1 VVFLWK
7 NSLTAV
13 LRWYRIPL
21 YSGRV
26 HTMTSDSSQSSLT
39 IGSLLKKKIR
49 HYAEMLSTK
58 RKTHIRGSFEDPFFY
73 IGTLVVI
80 SLFGVVVISS
90 QTLIKILPLQDFSL
104 LRAVAAETLSLQDTF
119 IEPARNFVR
128 EFPEVTLVQE
138 NSIIG
143 IAAPA
148 MVETATL
155 GIVLDETGAAESREE
170 IIEYRVGK
178 GDTLSSIAEH
188 FGISLNTLLWA
199 NDLSQKSVLKL
210 GQKLVILPV
219 SGLVHHV
226 KKGNTVGGIAK
237 LYKGDVRK
245 IVAVNGLSSEDDIF
259 IGDIVIV
266 PGGVMP
272 KRASVAAPTSVPL
285 GSSYFICPNGTC
297 KINQGL
303 HWYNAIDFGGQCGDP
318 IYAAA
323 AGSVQRVKYGW
334 NGGAGNYVNILH
346 PNGVVTTYGHIT
358 SSLVSPG
365 RQVSQGDIIAF
376 IGGRPGA
383 PGAGISTGC
392 HVHFGVRGARNPFAK

>member
-1 VVFLWK
+1 
-7 NSLTAV
+7 
-13 LRWYRIPL
+13 
-21 YSGRV
+21 
-26 HTMTSDSSQSSLT
+26 MTSDFSQSPLAIASLV
-39 IGSLLKKKIR
+39 KNKIQ
-49 HYAEMLSTK
+49 HYFRIFRAWWK
-58 RKTHIRGSFEDPFFY
+58 APIRGSFKDPFFT

-90 QTLIKILPLQDFSL
+90 QSLVKLLPLQGFSL
-104 LRAVAAETLSLQDTF
+104 LTAASTETFSSQDTF
-119 IEPARNFVR
+119 IEPARNFLR
-128 EFPEVTLVQE
+128 EFPEVTLVQG

-143 IAAPA
+143 IGPPA
-148 MVETATL
+148 TVEATTL
-155 GIVLDETGAAESREE
+155 GTVLSGIDQGIELREE
-170 IIEYRVGK
+170 IIEYRVQR
-178 GDTLSSIAEH
+178 GDTLSSIANH

-199 NDLSQKSVLKL
+199 NDLSQKSLLKL

-219 SGLVHHV
+219 SGLIHHV
-226 KKGNTVGGIAK
+226 KRGDTVGGIAE
-237 LYKGDVRK
+237 LYKGSARK
-245 IVAVNGLSSEDDIF
+245 IVAVNGLSSEDDVF

-272 KRASVAAPTSVPL
+272 KRASVAAPTHVPL

-323 AGSVQRVKYGW
+323 AGSVQRVKFGW
-334 NGGAGNYVNILH
+334 NGGAGNYINILH
-346 PNGVVTTYGHIT
+346 PNGVVTTYGHIA

-365 RQVSQGDIIAF
+365 EQVSQGDIVGF